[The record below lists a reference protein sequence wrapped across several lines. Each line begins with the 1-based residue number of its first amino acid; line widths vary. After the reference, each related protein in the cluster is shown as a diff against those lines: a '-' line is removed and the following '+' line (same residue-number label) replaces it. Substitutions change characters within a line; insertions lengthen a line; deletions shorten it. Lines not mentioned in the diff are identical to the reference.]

1 MTVVLSWWLFGLLV
15 THTQSHTHWYWRQFL
30 RANILQRF
38 VNKTYIPSCI
48 HFYICHFGV
57 SLVAQMVKNQPEIW
71 ETWVWSLGWEDPL
84 EEGMATPSNILA
96 WRISWTE
103 EPGRLQSMGS
113 HRVRRDWS
121 DLACT
126 CHSEAHLKATE
137 KQKQKQNCYL
147 WGNTIQVSTNTALS
161 EAKLPSQI
169 MVLIHQIFTEWL
181 LCVKYYARDCGT
193 CSDKC
198 VCLLWSDFAALTE
211 RVAMVAP

>member
-1 MTVVLSWWLFGLLV
+1 MYSLLYMSLWGFPGCSDGKESAWNAGDLGLIPGLGRSPWGGHGNTLQYSCLENLMDRGAWQATV
-15 THTQSHTHWYWRQFL
+15 
-30 RANILQRF
+30 
-38 VNKTYIPSCI
+38 
-48 HFYICHFGV
+48 
-57 SLVAQMVKNQPEIW
+57 
-71 ETWVWSLGWEDPL
+71 
-84 EEGMATPSNILA
+84 
-96 WRISWTE
+96 
-103 EPGRLQSMGS
+103 MGS

-126 CHSEAHLKATE
+126 CHTEAHLKATE

-193 CSDKC
+193 CNDKC